1 MGVGAALVMPTTL
14 SIVTNV
20 FPAEERGH
28 AVGIWAAIAGA
39 GAIIGLLLSGILLE
53 WFSWSAV
60 FGINVTLAVLALLA
74 TVPIVPTSRGSLEAR
89 LDPVGALLSS
99 AGLFALVFAIIEAPQ
114 NGWLD
119 PVTLV
124 GLRSLAPG

>member
-1 MGVGAALVMPTTL
+1 M
-14 SIVTNV
+14 
-20 FPAEERGH
+20 
-28 AVGIWAAIAGA
+28 
-39 GAIIGLLLSGILLE
+39 E

-114 NGWLD
+114 TGSS
-119 PVTLV
+119 T
-124 GLRSLAPG
+124 RSRWRGSVSVSCWWGRSSSSS